1 MQRFVTLVCA
11 LAVLGLASLAFAETR
26 SVEIDLSATTG
37 RPIPVSIDLLTLR
50 NHIGAEFPMDWS
62 SLRVLVGGE
71 SVPYQIDD
79 LDGNGRISA
88 GDELAFLASGR
99 AVIEIDDAP
108 GDAPAFQSAFRL
120 EGDDPVVVRS
130 LETPGFVVEVPQH
143 GLTRIVGY
151 GDTEGLLANEI
162 GILRF
167 SGYPESTYWADGQ
180 LGPHEEYTNL
190 EAGGM
195 RHIGTRVLD
204 PGPARVAVVAE
215 YASDRFV
222 GLTQRLVTRIYASG
236 DIEISNDVALRGY
249 SDIMKLQSMATGV
262 MSQADPESL
271 HLMPIFRRL
280 IWADQLEVT
289 AEAYFA
295 ERDAVTTVDG
305 TPFLAFRA
313 DDNLNPLYWGAT
325 YIFASAEPWRA
336 NYSENLGIGV
346 AELAFETPAIADDY
360 DAWLSGSTWVF
371 ESQEFRTGVF
381 KWTAGEF
388 ETYEATASVTP
399 SEANHYVPGDG
410 MRFHVTY
417 SVFDAPSAE
426 DAIRFARDR
435 QAEIASATL
444 E

>member
-1 MQRFVTLVCA
+1 MKRSITLVCA
-11 LAVLGLASLAFAETR
+11 VVALGLSALAFAETR
-26 SVEIDLSATTG
+26 TVEVDLGATTG

-50 NHIGAEFPMDWS
+50 NRIGAEFPMDWR
-62 SLRVLVGGE
+62 SLRVLVGGQP
-71 SVPYQIDD
+71 VPFQIDD
-79 LDGNGRISA
+79 LDGNDRISA
-88 GDELAFLASGR
+88 GDELAFLATGP

-108 GDAPAFQSAFRL
+108 GEAPSFPSAFTL

-130 LETPGFVVEVPQH
+130 ADAPGFVVEVPQH
-143 GLTRIVGY
+143 GLTRIVGF
-151 GDTEGLLANEI
+151 GDAEALLANEI

-195 RHIGTRVLD
+195 RHVGTRVLEA
-204 PGPARVAVVAE
+204 GPVRVAVVAE

-236 DIEISNDVALRGY
+236 DVEISNDVALRGY
-249 SDIMKLQSMATGV
+249 SDLMKLQSMATAV

-271 HLMPIFRRL
+271 HLLPVFRRL

-289 AEAYFA
+289 PEAYFA
-295 ERDAVTTVDG
+295 ERGAATAVDG
-305 TPFLAFRA
+305 TPHLAFRA
-313 DDNLNPLYWGAT
+313 DDNLSPLYWGAT

-336 NYSENLGIGV
+336 NYSERLGVGV
-346 AELAFETPAIADDY
+346 AELAHETPAIVDDY
-360 DAWLSGSTWVF
+360 DAWLSGNTWVF

-388 ETYEATASVTP
+388 EAYEATAAVTP
-399 SEANHYVPGDG
+399 SAPNHYVPGDAV
-410 MRFHVTY
+410 RFHVTY
-417 SVFDAPSAE
+417 SVFEAPSSA
-426 DAIRFARDR
+426 DAIRYARDR
-435 QAEIASATL
+435 QAEITSVTL